1 MDDLAIAQ
9 QTRDVMY
16 KRDAA
21 IKMLGISVE
30 VTGMGSAEARFEV
43 RSDMLN
49 GFGLCHGGYLF
60 TLADTAFAYACNS
73 CNLVTLAAGASIEFL
88 RSAKL
93 GDQLVATATERYRG
107 RKTGFYDVAVC
118 NQDGDELALF
128 RGRSHSTHDTLFS

>member
-49 GFGLCHGGYLF
+49 GS
-60 TLADTAFAYACNS
+60 CNS

>member
-49 GFGLCHGGYLF
+49 GFGLCHGGYLS
-60 TLADTAFAYACNS
+60 CNS